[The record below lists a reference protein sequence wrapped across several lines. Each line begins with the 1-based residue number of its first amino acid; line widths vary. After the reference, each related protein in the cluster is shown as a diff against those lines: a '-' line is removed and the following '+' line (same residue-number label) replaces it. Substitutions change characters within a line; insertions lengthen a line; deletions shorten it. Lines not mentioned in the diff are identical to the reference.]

1 VRSARDQPQSAAW
14 QALHEAL
21 RTGEPPPPRIVGVK
35 MKLVHRECA
44 PGRWRGEV
52 VFEKRAAN
60 SLGIIHGGFLAS
72 ILDIAMGYASVTLLT
87 AGESQRTM
95 EIKINFLEGVPPDR
109 VLADGEVLRR
119 GKRTVYCEGSIRTD
133 EGVLVARGSAT
144 FAIHTRR

>member
-1 VRSARDQPQSAAW
+1 VRPAQDQPQSPSW
-14 QALHEAL
+14 KALHEAL
-21 RTGEPPPPRIVGVK
+21 RTGELPPPRIVGVK
-35 MKLVHRECA
+35 MKLIHRQCA

-52 VFEKRAAN
+52 VFQKGAAN

-72 ILDIAMGYASVTLLT
+72 ILDIAMGYASVTLLK

-133 EGVLVARGSAT
+133 EGALVARGSAT
-144 FAIHTRR
+144 FAIRGRR

>member
-1 VRSARDQPQSAAW
+1 MRPAGDEPQSASW

-21 RTGEPPPPRIVGVK
+21 RTGELPPPRIVGVK

-52 VFEKRAAN
+52 VFEKGAAN
-60 SLGIIHGGFLAS
+60 SLGIVHGGFLAS
-72 ILDIAMGYASVTLLT
+72 ILDIAMGYASVTLL
-87 AGESQRTM
+87 ADGESQRTL

-119 GKRTVYCEGSIRTD
+119 GGRTTYCEGSVRTAT
-133 EGVLVARGSAT
+133 GKLIARGSAT
-144 FAIHTRR
+144 FAVRSHD